1 LHLHPGAPFA
11 FSGPLCSHSQ
21 TVYNT
26 KGTRAHTHNAQGES
40 VTLPSTLPSRFVRPP
55 AVFSSS
61 FSRTC
66 TLARHSHSQSRCV
79 HTHGESFAL
88 PSTLPSRF
96 VRPPAVFS
104 SSSSRTCTL
113 ARHSQ
118 STHRPSSRSR
128 SACTSARPP
137 KWPCASSCW
146 SRSREPTR

>member
-1 LHLHPGAPFA
+1 MRSAPVRLGSTNQVTRLVVLQCGAKVDVGLTRHVDEVRLHPPPG
-11 FSGPLCSHSQ
+11 L
-21 TVYNT
+21 
-26 KGTRAHTHNAQGES
+26 TR
-40 VTLPSTLPSRFVRPP
+40 TLPFRGARPP
-55 AVFSSS
+55 PVFSSS
-61 FSRTC
+61 PSCTC

-104 SSSSRTCTL
+104 SSFSRTCTL

-137 KWPCASSCW
+137 KWPCASG
-146 SRSREPTR
+146 